1 MACAARIRKT
11 AVGHGPKAADYQGP
25 QISCLEGVEFNPEQ
39 LGTGSGSAGSA
50 IVPTAGVGSGRGSA
64 VIPAAWT
71 AADNRQDA
79 TAGWMPMQRAG
90 ARCDRRAAQT
100 AWAYNVAVPGLCG
113 SSWFNL
119 AGSASGTTLTIPV
132 AGNYTVTCLASPPA
146 MGGGVP
152 VQVSVTFGVPA
163 PTSLRGLSGTNVPT
177 FPNSAVLALSLVMQ
191 SASQPSG
198 PMLAAMVQENLYNFV
213 WYGGAT
219 GGAGGWVPASPSAN
233 FYLAGGKVYDWMSFL
248 TVGPVWAAI
257 PVGTVLVSWSQDVR
271 LVWSFMCA
279 DGTPQSV
286 IAPLGTYNWSMVKTD
301 ASHWSLMGGP

>member
-1 MACAARIRKT
+1 MAIRSLTTVQLAPLPSCVQSAAALIGLPPGLGPVRGSKARRKYTSRSTGFFPRGILSLKRAFPPVKGSHRPRPGRTPRTGIRIRDRRELVAPDGPFFVPPAVLACAARIRKT

-25 QISCLEGVEFNPEQ
+25 QIPCLEGVEFNPEQ

-177 FPNSAVLALSLVMQ
+177 FPNSAVLACR
-191 SASQPSG
+191 
-198 PMLAAMVQENLYNFV
+198 
-213 WYGGAT
+213 W
-219 GGAGGWVPASPSAN
+219 
-233 FYLAGGKVYDWMSFL
+233 
-248 TVGPVWAAI
+248 
-257 PVGTVLVSWSQDVR
+257 
-271 LVWSFMCA
+271 
-279 DGTPQSV
+279 
-286 IAPLGTYNWSMVKTD
+286 
-301 ASHWSLMGGP
+301 